1 MLFSWSARFRP
12 VTKTILF
19 LLLKTCSFQ
28 KHTLYSTWCDIE
40 IEIESA
46 PLSEDE
52 NEDDICTVFSMN
64 MQQAGIKAIAAFIV
78 HYI

>member
-1 MLFSWSARFRP
+1 
-12 VTKTILF
+12 VVYKTIFF
-19 LLLKTCSFQ
+19 LVFETCSFQ

-64 MQQAGIKAIAAFIV
+64 TQQAGIKAIAAFIV
-78 HYI
+78 QYI